1 MGRVKKSNNKKKPIK
16 AGSTFTKE
24 TGGIMTAKVAA
35 ISTMIKE
42 QREPKAN
49 G

>member
-1 MGRVKKSNNKKKPIK
+1 MARVKKSKNKKKPIK
-16 AGSTFTKE
+16 AGSTHTKD

-35 ISTMIKE
+35 SVKMLKE
-42 QREPKAN
+42 QRKETVD

>member
-1 MGRVKKSNNKKKPIK
+1 MGRVKRTKKKKKPIK
-16 AGSTFTKE
+16 AGSTYTDE

-35 ISTMIKE
+35 ISKMIKE
-42 QREPKAN
+42 QRKEKVD